1 MLIVL
6 EGWSYYRISWQL
18 VFQSMAR
25 SVGILHGSVVYPEPT
40 ASPPVPSFLNNLS
53 LPCHIFCMASIRLV
67 FARIVT
73 STHTNP
79 FLSGLLYLLTLK
91 EKRHHGVFCLLSI
104 VQSTSADRKGKTWLY
119 YSSITEP
126 CTPCIFRLWFE
137 CLWITS
143 ESVFTL
149 PAHVLSMELNKITI
163 MSNCISKCLF
173 LNRTQMA
180 SLECDTNIALSGWVV
195 EVCGCVP
202 VCARVC

>member
-1 MLIVL
+1 MVQSFIQSQQPLLLSPRFWITCL
-6 EGWSYYRISWQL
+6 FHATSSAWPRFAWRLL
-18 VFQSMAR
+18 V
-25 SVGILHGSVVYPEPT
+25 
-40 ASPPVPSFLNNLS
+40 LS
-53 LPCHIFCMASIRLV
+53 LLPRHTQTCF
-67 FARIVT
+67 FARLALP
-73 STHTNP
+73 SHTQ
-79 FLSGLLYLLTLK
+79 G
-91 EKRHHGVFCLLSI
+91 EKAPWCLLFVVHCSEYERWQNGENLI
-104 VQSTSADRKGKTWLY
+104 ILLLNHRTLPILY
-119 YSSITEP
+119 
-126 CTPCIFRLWFE
+126 RLWFE